1 MREFEVRRGNYTG
14 KHIIYDGV
22 KEAMDSGIK
31 YIVSPW
37 YRPDAQIGDWCVAD
51 DGYVLQLL
59 HKNKMIN
66 KRHTSGQ
73 YTVYYRF
80 CTGTV
85 YVYYGRNGKTHI
97 KNFYGAVA
105 NSNKSA
111 LGGTP
116 TVGRYMTNKKK
127 YFVTLLVTGLDPY
140 NAYIKAYKTNQM
152 FTKSAS
158 YIWRQIDLL
167 LSDPLVKKELMKE
180 LKPTVKLL
188 EEEIKKETGF
198 ANLQDWL
205 VNELTTLLTKSK
217 GLRPKDRRDNI
228 RLVVTLFAEPLGF
241 STNKKN
247 NQIEEAEW
255 QFVPPPSL
263 QQHGEINE
271 YNSANR
277 IDTSPTHSDNVNA
290 MDNSKAEE

>member
-14 KHIIYDGV
+14 KHIIYDNI
-22 KEAMDSGIK
+22 KEAMDNGIK

-127 YFVTLLVTGLDPY
+127 YFVTLLATGLDPY
-140 NAYIKAYKTNQM
+140 SAYIKAYKTNQM

-167 LSDPLVKKELMKE
+167 LNDPLVRKELMKE
-180 LKPTVKLL
+180 LKPTIKLL
-188 EEEIKKETGF
+188 EEEIRKETGF
-198 ANLQDWL
+198 ENLQDWL
-205 VNELTTLLTKSK
+205 VNELSTLLTKSK

-228 RLVVTLFAEPLGF
+228 RLVVTLFAEPLGLA
-241 STNKKN
+241 TNKKT

-255 QFVPPPSL
+255 QFVPPPRL
-263 QQHGEINE
+263 QQNGEINE
-271 YNSANR
+271 YNSVNR
-277 IDTSPTHSDNVNA
+277 ADSSPSTVSSDIA
-290 MDNSKAEE
+290 ESNSKTQE